1 LVEDNL
7 HIVQE
12 FSAKIIQ
19 MEPTIFLSA
28 KIIQMEPTIF
38 LTL

>member
-19 MEPTIFLSA
+19 MEPTIFL
-28 KIIQMEPTIF
+28 
-38 LTL
+38 TL